1 MTNNQ
6 FSILMEEIKGL
17 REQSNRIEER
27 LREVE
32 IIQASDEVARKV
44 REDLSTQAQIGVR
57 WKLSVLV
64 SIVGTVI
71 TIALKLLE
79 GTK

>member
-1 MTNNQ
+1 MTTNQ
-6 FSILMEEIKGL
+6 FGILMAEIKGL
-17 REQSNRIEER
+17 REQVSRIEER

-44 REDLSTQAQIGVR
+44 RDDLSTKAQISVR

-64 SIVGTVI
+64 SIAGTVI

-79 GTK
+79 GVK

>member
-1 MTNNQ
+1 MTANQ
-6 FSILMEEIKGL
+6 FGILMTEIKGL
-17 REQSNRIEER
+17 REQVGRIEER

-44 REDLSTQAQIGVR
+44 RDDLSTKAQISVR
-57 WKLSVLV
+57 WKVSVLV
-64 SIVGTVI
+64 SIVGTAI

-79 GTK
+79 GVK

>member
-6 FSILMEEIKGL
+6 FGVLMEEIRQL
-17 REQSNRIEER
+17 REQSTRIEER

-32 IIQASDEVARKV
+32 IIQATDEMSRKV
-44 REDLSTQAQIGVR
+44 REDLTQAATISVR

-64 SIVGTVI
+64 SIAGTVI
-71 TIALKLLE
+71 TIALKLVE
-79 GTK
+79 GMQ

>member
-44 REDLSTQAQIGVR
+44 REDLSTQAQISVR

>member
-44 REDLSTQAQIGVR
+44 REDLSTQAQISVR
-57 WKLSVLV
+57 WKMSVLV

-79 GTK
+79 GMK

>member
-1 MTNNQ
+1 MTSNQ
-6 FSILMEEIKGL
+6 FSMLMEEIKGL
-17 REQSNRIEER
+17 RGQVSRIEER

-44 REDLSTQAQIGVR
+44 REDLSTKAQISVR

-64 SIVGTVI
+64 SIAGTVV
-71 TIALKLLE
+71 TVVLKLLE
-79 GTK
+79 GMK

>member
-17 REQSNRIEER
+17 REQSSRIEER

-44 REDLSTQAQIGVR
+44 REDLSAKSEISVR

-64 SIVGTVI
+64 SIAGTAI

-79 GTK
+79 GMK

>member
-1 MTNNQ
+1 MTANQ
-6 FSILMEEIKGL
+6 FGILMEEIKGL
-17 REQSNRIEER
+17 REQVGRIEER

-44 REDLSTQAQIGVR
+44 RDDLSTKAQISVR

-64 SIVGTVI
+64 SIAGTVI

-79 GTK
+79 GVK

>member
-6 FSILMEEIKGL
+6 FNVLMEEIRQL
-17 REQSNRIEER
+17 RDQSTRIEDR

-32 IIQASDEVARKV
+32 IIQATDEMSRKV
-44 REDLSTQAQIGVR
+44 RDDLAQAASISVR

-64 SIVGTVI
+64 SIAGTVI
-71 TIALKLLE
+71 TIALKLIE
-79 GTK
+79 GMQ

>member
-1 MTNNQ
+1 MTANQ
-6 FSILMEEIKGL
+6 FGILMTEIKGL
-17 REQSNRIEER
+17 REQVGRIEER

-44 REDLSTQAQIGVR
+44 RDDLSTKAQISVR
-57 WKLSVLV
+57 WKVSVLV
-64 SIVGTVI
+64 SIVGTTI

-79 GTK
+79 GVK

>member
-1 MTNNQ
+1 MTANQ
-6 FSILMEEIKGL
+6 FGILMAEIKGL
-17 REQSNRIEER
+17 REQVSRIEER

-44 REDLSTQAQIGVR
+44 RDDLSTKAQISVR

-64 SIVGTVI
+64 SIAGTVI

-79 GTK
+79 GVK

>member
-1 MTNNQ
+1 
-6 FSILMEEIKGL
+6 MEEIKGL

>member
-6 FSILMEEIKGL
+6 FNVLMEEIRQL
-17 REQSNRIEER
+17 RDQSTRIEDR

-32 IIQASDEVARKV
+32 IIQATDEMSRKV
-44 REDLSTQAQIGVR
+44 RDDLAQAASISVR

-64 SIVGTVI
+64 SIAGTVI
-71 TIALKLLE
+71 TIALKLVE
-79 GTK
+79 GMQ

>member
-1 MTNNQ
+1 MTANQ
-6 FSILMEEIKGL
+6 FGLLMAEIKGL
-17 REQSNRIEER
+17 REQVGRIEDR

-44 REDLSTQAQIGVR
+44 RDDLSTKAQISVR
-57 WKLSVLV
+57 WKVSVLV
-64 SIVGTVI
+64 SIVGTAI

-79 GTK
+79 GVK

>member
-1 MTNNQ
+1 MTTNQ
-6 FSILMEEIKGL
+6 FGILMAEIKGL
-17 REQSNRIEER
+17 REQVGRIEER

-44 REDLSTQAQIGVR
+44 RDDLSTKSQISVR

-64 SIVGTVI
+64 SIAGTAI

-79 GTK
+79 GVK

>member
-1 MTNNQ
+1 MTANQ
-6 FSILMEEIKGL
+6 FGILMAEIKGL
-17 REQSNRIEER
+17 REQVGRIEER

-44 REDLSTQAQIGVR
+44 RDDLSTKAQISVR

-64 SIVGTVI
+64 SIAGTVI

-79 GTK
+79 GVK

>member
-1 MTNNQ
+1 MTTNQ
-6 FSILMEEIKGL
+6 FGILMAEIKGL
-17 REQSNRIEER
+17 REQVGRIEER

-44 REDLSTQAQIGVR
+44 RDDLSTKAQISVR

-64 SIVGTVI
+64 SIAGTVI

-79 GTK
+79 GVK

>member
-1 MTNNQ
+1 MTANQ
-6 FSILMEEIKGL
+6 FGILMAEIKGL
-17 REQSNRIEER
+17 REQVSRIEER

-44 REDLSTQAQIGVR
+44 REDLSTKSQIGVR

-64 SIVGTVI
+64 SIAGTAI

-79 GTK
+79 GVS